1 MAVSL
6 GSNQFLFHNDVLL
19 PSKVGLVGHFMEIST
34 IPEEGVVELRSIPS
48 FDGID
53 YVPARDD
60 LTTLFRGSKSEF
72 LRWQEEF
79 NGW

>member
-6 GSNQFLFHNDVLL
+6 GSNQFIFVDGIRIPTRL
-19 PSKVGLVGHFMEIST
+19 GYVGHCLEEST
-34 IPEEGVVELRSIPS
+34 IPEEGVVEVRSIPS

-53 YVPARDD
+53 YIASK
-60 LTTLFRGSKSEF
+60 LTTLFKGSKKEF
-72 LRWQEEF
+72 LHWQEEF

>member
-1 MAVSL
+1 MLVSL
-6 GSNQFLFHNDVLL
+6 GSNQFLFANGVQV
-19 PSKVGLVGHFMEIST
+19 PTSAGMVGHWCQASE
-34 IPEEGVVELRSIPS
+34 IPEEGVLEVRSIPS

-53 YVPARDD
+53 YVPAAN
-60 LTTLFRGSKSEF
+60 LTTLFKGSKGEF

>member
-1 MAVSL
+1 MIISL
-6 GSNQFLFHNDVLL
+6 GSNQFLFSNNA
-19 PSKVGLVGHFMEIST
+19 PIPTSVGLVGHWCKAST
-34 IPEEGVVELRSIPS
+34 IPEEGVVEVRSIPS

-53 YVPARDD
+53 YAPGS
-60 LTTLFRGSKSEF
+60 LTTLFRGSKAEF

>member
-1 MAVSL
+1 MVVSL
-6 GSNQFLFHNDVLL
+6 GSNQFLFCDNVRI
-19 PSKVGLVGHFMEIST
+19 PTKVGLVGHFLEEST
-34 IPEEGVVELRSIPS
+34 IPEEGIVELLSIPS

>member
-6 GSNQFLFHNDVLL
+6 GSNQFLFVDGIRIPTKL
-19 PSKVGLVGHFMEIST
+19 GYVGHCLEESA
-34 IPEEGVVELRSIPS
+34 IPEEGIVEVRMSAS

-53 YVPARDD
+53 YVAGRRAV
-60 LTTLFRGSKSEF
+60 LFKGSKKEF